1 LNARVTT
8 VVLAVVLLPMSV
20 RATQKE
26 IETPQGSFRWKE
38 LPDTKLAT
46 FVRELIPEEAA
57 ALNRDADRATQLIDK
72 YVPPAKRHSDLLE
85 NLDAA
90 FGAWHSSRAADR
102 ESAMDIIRITGA
114 AYGRYCIQRLGL
126 RWAITRDDHGT
137 DTALVRDQPP
147 TRAFPFSSIE
157 YRIEDEKTDFFVALY
172 VGLKHTIDDGTQ

>member
-1 LNARVTT
+1 
-8 VVLAVVLLPMSV
+8 MGV

-46 FVRELIPEEAA
+46 FVRELTPEEAA
-57 ALNRDADRATQLIDK
+57 ALDRDADRATQLIDK

-102 ESAMDIIRITGA
+102 ESAKDIIRITGA

-126 RWAITRDDHGT
+126 RWAITSDDHGT
-137 DTALVRDQPP
+137 DTALLRDQPP
-147 TRAFPFSSIE
+147 TRAFPFSSI
-157 YRIEDEKTDFFVALY
+157 
-172 VGLKHTIDDGTQ
+172 